1 MNEATNH
8 NGYWQDA
15 AGRLIPEELIKPIDR
30 ARDQLV
36 REAISKGQAL
46 ADQLAA
52 YKRNLFADITA
63 FVELSCEQYNVKVG
77 GKKGNLTLTTFDG
90 KYKIIRQVSDT
101 LAFDERLQAAKVLID
116 ECIMDWTSGSRPEI
130 RALINDAFQVDKQ
143 GKISTERVLGLK
155 RLGIED
161 EKWLRAMQAIQD
173 SVRHVGSST
182 YVRLYQ
188 RVGDTDRYEP
198 IALDMAVL

>member
-1 MNEATNH
+1 MNEASNH

-15 AGRLIPEELIKPIDR
+15 SGRLIPEEMVKPIDR

-36 REAISKGQAL
+36 REGIARGQAM
-46 ADQLAA
+46 AQQLAA
-52 YKRNLFADITA
+52 YKKWLFGEITA
-63 FVELSCEQYNVKVG
+63 FVELSCEQYQVKVG

-90 KYKIIRQVSDT
+90 QYKIIRQVSDS

-116 ECIMDWTSGSRPEI
+116 QCIQDWTAGSRPEI

-143 GKISTERVLGLK
+143 GKISTDRVLGLK
-155 RLGIED
+155 RLEITD

-173 SVRHVGSST
+173 SIRTVGSST

-188 RVGDTDRYEP
+188 RVGDSDRYEP
-198 IALDMAVL
+198 IPLDMAVL

>member
-1 MNEATNH
+1 MNEASNH

-15 AGRLIPEELIKPIDR
+15 SGRLVPEEMVKPIDR

-36 REAISKGQAL
+36 REGIARGQAM
-46 ADQLAA
+46 AQQLAA
-52 YKRNLFADITA
+52 YKKWLFNEITA
-63 FVELSCEQYNVKVG
+63 FVELSCEQYQVKVG

-90 KYKIIRQVSDT
+90 QFKIIRQVSDS

-116 ECIMDWTSGSRPEI
+116 ECIQDWTSGSRPEI

-143 GKISTERVLGLK
+143 GKISTDRVLGLK
-155 RLGIED
+155 RLDITD

-173 SVRHVGSST
+173 SIRTVGSST

-188 RVGDTDRYEP
+188 RVGDSDRYEP